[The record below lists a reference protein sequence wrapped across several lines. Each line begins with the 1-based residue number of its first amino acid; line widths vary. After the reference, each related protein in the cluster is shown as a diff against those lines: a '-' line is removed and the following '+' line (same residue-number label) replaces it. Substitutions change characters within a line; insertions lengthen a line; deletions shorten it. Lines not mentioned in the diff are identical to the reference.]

1 MNLISPT
8 VPLGNALSWMNN
20 LRNSSS
26 SSWRELHR
34 QSQVYWL
41 ILVVHFAVQ
50 CWDAC
55 CVWGVRS
62 VLPVQCRGRL
72 PETHVWKPFWHSSAS
87 WCDQHWPWPIFIIPI
102 LSFLA
107 TAFQSIQ
114 VSFKGCALVLPNF
127 PDTERWQIENVK
139 GAPGDLHSPPL
150 SLLSVVP
157 TTVREVSWMY
167 SSTNFYNIDGAAYFL
182 VMK

>member
-1 MNLISPT
+1 
-8 VPLGNALSWMNN
+8 MNN
-20 LRNSSS
+20 LCNSSS

-102 LSFLA
+102 LFFFSRHCFSVHTSVLLGLCFIFA
-107 TAFQSIQ
+107 QFSRHGEMADWECEGCSRWPPFTPPQSAFRCTDNSARSELDVQ
-114 VSFKGCALVLPNF
+114 FN
-127 PDTERWQIENVK
+127 
-139 GAPGDLHSPPL
+139 
-150 SLLSVVP
+150 
-157 TTVREVSWMY
+157 
-167 SSTNFYNIDGAAYFL
+167 
-182 VMK
+182 